1 MDISV
6 LQLAALAASAL
17 VIGGLMGAT
26 SVGGVLLVP
35 MVALICDV
43 PIAQAIPVGMTV
55 ALCSGLAGSFVF
67 ARHGRVDRRAALASF
82 VPAGLGAIT
91 GAVLLPVV
99 PPGAITF
106 GMVAVCALGFVGSLR
121 SRTAAPPRSDG
132 MSSSAFGAL
141 FGVVGLGSSL
151 SGTSGPLLL
160 MPPLLWLG
168 KDPREVTGMAQVIQL
183 PVTGCACIGFAFLN
197 VIDLQLVAVL
207 AVPVVVGVIAGARWA
222 QALAPG
228 RLQPLLSLVL
238 LLAGALIV
246 LR

>member
-1 MDISV
+1 MDYSV

-17 VIGGLMGAT
+17 VIGGLMGAS

-35 MVALICDV
+35 IIALICEV

-55 ALCSGLAGSFVF
+55 ALCSGLAGSCVF

-82 VPAGLGAIT
+82 VPAGLGAMI

-99 PPGAITF
+99 PPGVITC
-106 GMVAVCALGFVGSLR
+106 GMVTVCALGFVGSLR
-121 SRTAAPPRSDG
+121 HRDAGPTRSDG
-132 MSSSAFGAL
+132 MSGSAFGAL
-141 FGVVGLGSSL
+141 FGMVGLGSSL

-160 MPPLLWLG
+160 VPPLLWLG

-183 PVTGCACIGFAFLN
+183 PVTGCACIGFAVLN
-197 VIDLQLVAVL
+197 VIDVQLVALLVL
-207 AVPVVVGVIAGARWA
+207 PVVVGVIAGARWA

-228 RLQPLLSLVL
+228 RLQPLLSVVL
-238 LLAGALIV
+238 LLAGLLTV